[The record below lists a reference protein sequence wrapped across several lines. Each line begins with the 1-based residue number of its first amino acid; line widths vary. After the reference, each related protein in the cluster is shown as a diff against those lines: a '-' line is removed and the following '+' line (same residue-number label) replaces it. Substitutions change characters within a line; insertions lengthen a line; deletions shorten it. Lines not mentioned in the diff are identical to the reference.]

1 MVNTF
6 SFVYCKT
13 EYKTRENKEDK
24 IPEKHQVFGFPVSKP
39 E

>member
-6 SFVYCKT
+6 TFEYCKT
-13 EYKTRENKEDK
+13 EYKTRENKEV
-24 IPEKHQVFGFPVSKP
+24 PEKHQVFGFPVSKP